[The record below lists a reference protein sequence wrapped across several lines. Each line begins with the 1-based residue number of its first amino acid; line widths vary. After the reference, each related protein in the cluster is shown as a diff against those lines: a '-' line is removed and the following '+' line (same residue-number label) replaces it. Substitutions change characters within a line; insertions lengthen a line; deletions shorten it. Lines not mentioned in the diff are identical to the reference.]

1 MKKSFL
7 YGLLIATSLL
17 IHLTACTDRRDEIA
31 EKLTQDAGNSESI
44 INGDFYAG
52 MTSEDML
59 SLFESNSVLEA
70 PSSGMNLVN
79 TPYYYIMPLANKP
92 GGYAYSKI
100 SGEFVTLCTD
110 PYCNHSSCIFSTS
123 TNNYISEYGVHD
135 GRIYYLVVYPS
146 AELDPTDTYQL
157 YSTDF
162 LLRDLRMDYEFPVS
176 IDSKYEVNVEGDFS
190 QVETDFVATIQ
201 NLCFYGDYLYYTDFM
216 LNDERKI
223 VETIYQLNLQTKE
236 LSVMSADIV
245 AKELKLDGHV
255 LSWIDGKRDTKY
267 YDLNQNQYVV
277 SSPTVIPTITLAPEY
292 AFMSGVR
299 GGCEEYSYVTVNHT
313 TEMFRDDPYFSYYNE
328 PSGMGLTT
336 RDLFK
341 RQGGQIY
348 RVRTDGRD
356 NGVPELIIT
365 LSTDGIPDVIY
376 WYYTDGRTMIV
387 CYETY
392 KDFQNEYNTDSEETR
407 DWFDVVSDKNY
418 YKYAIVDMETGEVYK
433 PET

>member
-7 YGLLIATSLL
+7 YGLLIAASLL
-17 IHLTACTDRRDEIA
+17 TCMTACTDRRGEIA
-31 EKLTQDAGNSESI
+31 EKLTQEAENGESALNGN
-44 INGDFYAG
+44 FYAS

-59 SLFESNSVLEA
+59 NLYETHTVLEA
-70 PSSGMNLVN
+70 PAVGMVLVN
-79 TPYYYIMPLANKP
+79 TPYYYIMPLANMP

-146 AELDPTDTYQL
+146 AEIDPTDTYRL
-157 YSTDF
+157 YSTD
-162 LLRDLRMDYEFPVS
+162 LLFHDLRMEYEFPVS
-176 IDSKYEVNVEGDFS
+176 IESIYETEVEGNITNI
-190 QVETDFVATIQ
+190 ETEFVATIQ
-201 NLCFYGDYLYYTDFM
+201 NLCFYGDYVYYTDFM

-299 GGCEEYSYVTVNHT
+299 VVCEEYSYVTVNHT
-313 TEMFRDDPYFSYYNE
+313 TEMFKDDPYFSYYNE

-407 DWFDVVSDKNY
+407 DWLDIVTNKNY
-418 YKYAIVDMETGEVYK
+418 YKYAIVDLETGEVYK
-433 PET
+433 PSV